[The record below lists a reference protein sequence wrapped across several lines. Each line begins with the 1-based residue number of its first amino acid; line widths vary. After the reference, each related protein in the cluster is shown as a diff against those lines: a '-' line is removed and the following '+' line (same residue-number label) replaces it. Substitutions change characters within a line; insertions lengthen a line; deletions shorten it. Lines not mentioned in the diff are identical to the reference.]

1 MKCRSQIF
9 TLVAT
14 VLALSCVVGLVAHSS
29 AAENTSGASKDD
41 KKSGASAEDLRKYDR
56 NRNGK
61 LDPDEEAAMRAD
73 EARARREQ
81 DRKKGN

>member
-1 MKCRSQIF
+1 MQCRSRIF

-14 VLALSCVVGLVAHSS
+14 VLALSCVVGLVATSS
-29 AAENTSGASKDD
+29 AAENKSGSSKGE
-41 KKSGASAEDLRKYDR
+41 KKSGVSDDDLRKYDR

-73 EARARREQ
+73 EARSRREK
-81 DRKKGN
+81 DRKKGS

>member
-1 MKCRSQIF
+1 MKCRSRIF

-14 VLALSCVVGLVAHSS
+14 VLALSCVVGMVANSS
-29 AAENTSGASKDD
+29 AAENKSGSSKGDR
-41 KKSGASAEDLRKYDR
+41 KSGASEEDLRKYDR

-73 EARARREQ
+73 EARSRREK
-81 DRKKGN
+81 DRKKGS

>member
-1 MKCRSQIF
+1 MKCRPRIF

-14 VLALSCVVGLVAHSS
+14 VLALSCVVGLVANSY
-29 AAENTSGASKDD
+29 AAENKSGASKGE
-41 KKSGASAEDLRKYDR
+41 KKSGVSDEDLRKYDR